1 MEEYKIIEGFENYSV
16 SNYGNVKNNKT
27 GKNFKLCLDTNGYY
41 KVDLY
46 KNGDYRRIVVHRL
59 VAMAFIPNPENKPQV
74 DHIDNIRTNNNV
86 NNLRWV
92 SNSENNQNK
101 GIYMNNTSG
110 VKGVN
115 FNKRKNKWRAY
126 IHHNGKNYHLGYFE
140 NLEDAA
146 KARQT
151 KAKELFGEFINKIEL
166 EININNIKPNTK
178 LKLNIN
184 INNDEQKE
192 IEELEREFEELI
204 K

>member
-27 GKNFKLCLDTNGYY
+27 GRILKPIENEKGYYQLSLCKNGYF
-41 KVDLY
+41 KTF
-46 KNGDYRRIVVHRL
+46 KVHRL
-59 VAMAFIPNPENKPQV
+59 VALAFIPNPENKPQI
-74 DHIDNIRTNNNV
+74 DHIDNDRINNNV
-86 NNLRWV
+86 NNLRWCT
-92 SNSENNQNK
+92 NSENGQNK
-101 GIYMNNTSG
+101 GIAKNNTSG
-110 VKGVN
+110 IKGVTFEN
-115 FNKRKNKWRAY
+115 GYWCAK
-126 IHHNGKNYHLGYFE
+126 ITHNGKKYHLGYFE
-140 NLEDAA
+140 NIEDAA

-151 KAKELFGEFINKIEL
+151 KAKKLFGEFMNTIEL

-192 IEELEREFEELI
+192 IEELEREFQELI

>member
-16 SNYGNVKNNKT
+16 SKHGNVKNNKT
-27 GKNFKLCLDTNGYY
+27 GMTLKPGLNWNGYY
-41 KVDLY
+41 RIDLY
-46 KNGDYRRIVVHRL
+46 KSGKRKTFLVHRL
-59 VAMAFIPNPENKPQV
+59 VGNAFIPNPENKPQI
-74 DHIDNIRTNNNV
+74 DHIDNDRTNNNV
-86 NNLRWV
+86 NNLRWCT
-92 SNSENNQNK
+92 NQENNQNK
-101 GIYMNNTSG
+101 GFSKNNTSG
-110 VKGVN
+110 VKGVY
-115 FNKRKNKWRAY
+115 FKKEIGKWCAK
-126 IHHNGKNYHLGYFE
+126 ITHNGKKYHLGYFE
-140 NLEDAA
+140 NIEDGS

-151 KAKELFGEFINKIEL
+151 KAKELFGEFMNTIEL